1 MPASTSKS
9 AVSRQP
15 WGDPFTDPL
24 MPIIGVVLILFL
36 LASVFG
42 LGVIYLGDSF
52 ATPSWSERSVPPPIV
67 E

>member
-1 MPASTSKS
+1 MSASTSKS
-9 AVSRQP
+9 AVSRLP

-24 MPIIGVVLILFL
+24 MRLIGVVLILFL
-36 LASVFG
+36 LASAFG

-52 ATPSWSERSVPPPIV
+52 ESPSWSERSVPRPTV